1 MALPPQTGRPARRI
15 RETPEHSRILF
26 SEATAGVTPPFTASP
41 LRQPVGLAHQPEPIA
56 DIESRFGFAVRVIG
70 FRVFRSMHSSCAP
83 SCIASASSGG
93 RDL

>member
-15 RETPEHSRILF
+15 RETPERSRILF
-26 SEATAGVTPPFTASP
+26 SEATEGVTPPFTASP

-56 DIESRFGFAVRVIG
+56 DIERRFGFAVRVIG
-70 FRVFRSMHSSCAP
+70 FSVP
-83 SCIASASSGG
+83 CIVHASPRPSGG